1 MRKNFERVKDV
12 AAAVLK
18 LMKKR
23 VHDTAG
29 SHEPVKMGEFYKKEM
44 FTYEGV
50 ETHLGKNFHH
60 CYHSELQAG
69 IDLAVDKLYAAMHP
83 YMTLVGGNPANEK
96 TFDWAFTRINNA
108 VDPEIAKAAEARKA
122 AVEEDAEAPKT
133 EKVSNTDGTLPVL
146 VSLALLETQARG
158 MNPDKVFD
166 ARDLQDLVEKRLLE
180 KGTEEHYGNID
191 SERVVQSL
199 NLARRYVED
208 VMEAKHMH
216 VMGVSNFREI
226 FAEAVEERARQLN
239 AAKKDSK
246 GVPNGIA
253 DLIRAL
259 VPFGA
264 QIFAFPAAGG
274 LVSAE
279 SLAKAYGAG
288 PKTLQGLGDKVFPED
303 GPEAII
309 PIVRNA
315 DGSLS
320 VGLSVSDKIDKA
332 KISDGEITAE
342 KTPVAQAEDE
352 AKASTT
358 SQTCD
363 CEGCKRRKF
372 VESLMGMSPEKL
384 QEEAEAKLDLL
395 IAEVQQKLID
405 SVVDNL
411 LTKGSIYQ
419 ALNGRYVKDGA
430 KAPLIFKGAT
440 VMSKFQ
446 MSTSRFYTHIGGV
459 PLQDYYKIEI
469 RDTKRENGEMFK
481 QLVFHSRI
489 HVNKEATVGP
499 QYSDDF
505 KDSYIINEQAPALHL
520 RYGRV
525 TVCTCGD

>member
-1 MRKNFERVKDV
+1 MSVKNFENVKDA
-12 AAAVLK
+12 AAAVLR
-18 LMKKR
+18 LMRGR
-23 VHDTAG
+23 VKNTAG
-29 SHEPVKMGEFYKKEM
+29 SHYPIQMRDFYKEELSTGDGVVAQLGGKYLNLYSAEIAA
-44 FTYEGV
+44 GV
-50 ETHLGKNFHH
+50 EMAT
-60 CYHSELQAG
+60 
-69 IDLAVDKLYAAMHP
+69 DKLYAAMHP
-83 YMTLVGGNPANEK
+83 DTLLVGGNPANEK
-96 TFDWAFTRINNA
+96 IFDKAFTAINNA

-133 EKVSNTDGTLPVL
+133 EKVSNTDGTLPVP
-146 VSLALLETQARG
+146 VSLAMLETQARG
-158 MNPDKVFD
+158 MSPDKVFD
-166 ARDLQDLVEKRLLE
+166 ARDLQDLVEKHLLE
-180 KGTEEHYGNID
+180 KGTEESYGTID

-288 PKTLQGLGDKVFPED
+288 PKTLHGLGDKVFPED
-303 GPEAII
+303 GEEAII

-320 VGLSVSDKIDKA
+320 VGLSVSDKIDKT
-332 KISDGEITAE
+332 KIADGEITAE
-342 KTPVAQAEDE
+342 KTPLAQDE
-352 AKASTT
+352 AKATT
-358 SQTCD
+358 SSQNCD

-372 VESLMGMSPEKL
+372 VEGLMGMTPEKL

-395 IAEVQQKLID
+395 IAEVQQKLVKELTD
-405 SVVDNL
+405 QLKANMGL
-411 LTKGSIYQ
+411 LQ
-419 ALNGRYVKDGA
+419 
-430 KAPLIFKGAT
+430 
-440 VMSKFQ
+440 
-446 MSTSRFYTHIGGV
+446 SRFGSKPAGQKMTPRALIQELNKLDVMEADNGKWV
-459 PLQDYYKIEI
+459 I
-469 RDTKRENGEMFK
+469 DTKNGYF
-481 QLVFHSRI
+481 
-489 HVNKEATVGP
+489 TV
-499 QYSDDF
+499 
-505 KDSYIINEQAPALHL
+505 KKA
-520 RYGRV
+520 
-525 TVCTCGD
+525 